1 MKLFSTFNCD
11 FSWGALY
18 GRERVVCGGRE
29 KIFGC
34 RNTNKTKVGFFL
46 VSGAFLGKNQRG
58 GRRVKL
64 GLI

>member
-46 VSGAFLGKNQRG
+46 VSGAFL
-58 GRRVKL
+58 
-64 GLI
+64 